1 MKNLL
6 NLAFVFLT
14 LTAFPQ
20 PKTIM
25 LQADNMQI
33 GKENHE
39 KFFAT
44 SQKSYRLKLKI
55 DSLEWEKQ
63 QAKTGETYTKLW
75 FKNSLPDGNIGEPE
89 IPVVKKLIR
98 IPLGASISARVNK
111 YTMDEIQLSAKGIQH
126 LLFPVQPSARKDQ
139 DTLQLPFHLKPEA
152 YHKSTFQSIKPEVS
166 VEVLGNLR
174 GFTIARL
181 TVRPVEYNPAHQKI
195 RVFSNVEVDIDIQ
208 ETNTKS
214 VSETDPYYSPY
225 FDVVYQSML
234 NAGGAAYDEHPDLT
248 RYPVSMLIVSHR
260 MFETALQPFVEWK
273 TQKGFSVTVK
283 YTDEIGST
291 ADAIKTYI
299 QNVYNSATPE
309 NPAPTFLVIVGDVE
323 QVPAS
328 ATGTQSG
335 KLTDLYYASVDGD
348 KFPEMYYGRLSA
360 TNEAQLTAIID
371 KILYYERFQ
380 FSDASYLNNATLIA
394 GADATWNPAI
404 AQPTIK
410 YATATHFNP
419 TKGWSNIYEYGV
431 TTDPNNPLA
440 ISGYTGCYDPQRIAV
455 SFINYTAH
463 CNETNW
469 QDPALS
475 TSAVNAFTNAQQYPF
490 VIANCCL
497 TGNFGYSESVG
508 EAWLRKANGGAV
520 TYIGSS
526 PNSYWKEDMYWA
538 VGAYPMTGDNN
549 GYVPTYDES
558 TTGGYDAPFVS
569 QYTTAGAIMFCGNLA
584 VTQAELND
592 YTRQIN
598 STYYWEAYNVLGD
611 PSLMPYF
618 KVPEVNQIT
627 FPATTAVGVNSISI
641 GAKARSYVS
650 LTRNGQIIGAKYY
663 PTDDLLD
670 ITIPVQTEP
679 GKIVL
684 TATRPQTQPF
694 IDTIQVFVADSAYL
708 TLASNTIDDSEG
720 NNNSTADYGETFKV
734 NLLVKNVGKT
744 NATNIGAKIT
754 ASTGLIS
761 LTSVDSIGIGSIDA
775 ESEKWINSAFTF
787 SISSNIDDKYSQ
799 VFPITFTSTEGSW
812 TSNLRITASAPKI
825 VYNGFTVVDSLMG
838 NRNMLVDR
846 NEVVDLQLEFQ
857 NKGSSSIPDF
867 SAQVTLP
874 DSLINVANINLE
886 PISNR
891 TIQPS
896 EKILFTVRLSTS
908 PELPYDTIPF
918 ELNYNSANYPKSNGQ
933 LTGKVP
939 ISLYG
944 TVKMMNGSAKTCGTF
959 FTDSGGEN
967 ANYSNSE
974 NYKLTFEALNDIERF
989 RVEFLLYDTEA
1000 GYDYLYAFDGPSTS
1014 SNAITGSPFNGK
1026 VVPAS
1031 FYTSS
1036 NSITFRFTSDG
1047 SQTGQGWKA
1056 KLECIVPQQL
1066 PKCIENPKPANNELN
1081 VEYAQLSWGAMPD
1094 ALFYDV
1100 YIGSH
1105 PDSLAYLKRV
1115 TSSGV
1120 SVALLPSTTYYWRVI
1135 PGNHLGLCDKNCE
1148 TWSFTTSS
1156 VVGQAMMANKLVTT
1170 DSIWFYDS
1178 GGPTANYE
1186 NNENYTITFKPKT
1199 SGKKIKVEFQTF
1211 DVESHSTCSYD
1222 RLLVFDGPNT
1232 QSPQLGT
1239 YCGSSLPPVFTA
1251 TSTTGEL
1258 TFQFI
1263 SDANTLGSGWKA
1275 KVTSTGS
1282 ITAYP
1287 LTINVKSNGI
1297 ALPNATVSL
1306 NEGLKFTSES
1316 GAATFSLPNG
1326 TYSYTVN
1333 ALGYEP
1339 VMGTFEINSSAKTIN
1354 VDLAKQD
1361 TVLLQVRSAL
1371 DHAAVPLAKITV
1383 NNKTYFTAND
1393 GTATIHI
1400 PAGSYTFNITAE
1412 GFNVL
1417 DTLVAI
1423 AAGSNNLTFNL
1434 SPIYYNVQLI
1444 VTDINGNKTPNA
1456 TVYVDTLIGETN
1468 SEGLAIFTLS
1478 RGLKT
1483 VSIQKEGFVNTDFWF
1498 KVESD
1503 STVQVYLNRVLG
1515 NVYNIEFNV
1524 TGSGPKGTWP
1534 LSNALVKVYSGAEL
1548 YLQGKTTNS
1557 IVNLYLP
1564 NGIYSYEVQCE
1575 GYLTSTLTEFTV
1587 NGSPLQISAALNQIT
1602 FSITFDVQS
1611 KGSPVANATVS
1622 IQGYPEQQ
1630 TGADGTTTFSQ
1641 IGYEKGLQYRVTH
1654 PDYYTLEGIIDA
1666 TKSGTISVSLTPTS
1680 VEIENTDQKVSVY
1693 PNPAKGYIKVE
1704 ANEMV
1709 DFISIFSINGLL
1721 IQHEQIGSRSQI
1733 INLNIP
1739 TSGIYIVKLSMGNG
1753 RTYYKK
1759 LVVQ

>member
-6 NLAFVFLT
+6 NLIFVFLT
-14 LTAFPQ
+14 LTAFSQ

-25 LQADNMQI
+25 LKADNTQI
-33 GKENHE
+33 GKEDHE
-39 KFFAT
+39 KFLAT

-55 DSLEWEKQ
+55 DALEWDKQ
-63 QAKTGETYTKLW
+63 QASTGETYTKLW
-75 FKNSLPDGNIGEPE
+75 FKNSLPDGNVGEPE

-98 IPLGASISARVNK
+98 IPLGASISARVSK
-111 YTMDEIQLSAKGIQH
+111 YTMDEVQLSAKGIQH
-126 LLFPVQPSARKDQ
+126 PLFPVQPSARKDQ

-152 YHKSTFQSIKPEVS
+152 YRKSTFQSVTPKVT

-174 GFTIARL
+174 GYTIARL
-181 TVRPVEYNPAHQKI
+181 TVCPVEYNPTYQKI
-195 RVFSNVEVDIDIQ
+195 RVFSDVEVDIDIQ
-208 ETNTKS
+208 GVDTKS
-214 VSETDPYYSPY
+214 SSGIDPYYSPY
-225 FDVVYQSML
+225 FDVVYKSML

-260 MFETALQPFVEWK
+260 MFQTALQPFVEWK

-291 ADAIKTYI
+291 ANAIKTYI

-394 GADATWNPAI
+394 GADASWNPAI

-410 YATATHFNP
+410 YATTTHFNP

-431 TTDPNNPLA
+431 TNDPNNPLA
-440 ISGYTGCYDPQRIAV
+440 SSGYTGCYDPQRIAV
-455 SFINYTAH
+455 GFINYTAH
-463 CNETNW
+463 CNENNW

-475 TSAVNAFTNAQQYPF
+475 ITAVNAFTNAQQYPF

-497 TGNFGYSESVG
+497 SGNFGYSESVG

-538 VGAYPMTGDNN
+538 VGAFPMTGDNN
-549 GYVPTYDES
+549 GYVPSYDES
-558 TTGGYDAPFVS
+558 TTGGYDAPFIS
-569 QYTTAGAIMFCGNLA
+569 AYTTAGAIMFCGNLA

-592 YTRQIN
+592 YSRQVN

-618 KVPEVNQIT
+618 KVPDVNQIT
-627 FPATTAVGVNSISI
+627 FPATIAVGVNSISI

-650 LTRNGQIIGAKYY
+650 LTRNGQIIGTKYY
-663 PTDDLLD
+663 PTDGLMD
-670 ITIPVQTEP
+670 IAIPVQTEP

-684 TATRPQTQPF
+684 TATRPQAQPF
-694 IDTIQVFVADSAYL
+694 IDTIQVYVSDNAYL
-708 TLASNTIDDSEG
+708 TLASSTIDDSEG
-720 NNNSTADYGETFKV
+720 NNNATADYGEPIKV
-734 NLLVKNVGKT
+734 NLLIKNVGKT

-754 ASTGLIS
+754 ASTGLIA
-761 LTSVDSIGIGSIDA
+761 LTSADSIGIGNIDA

-787 SISSNIDDKYSQ
+787 SIASNIDDKYSQ
-799 VFPITFTSTEGSW
+799 VFPITFTSSEGSW
-812 TSNLRITASAPKI
+812 SSNLRITASAPKI
-825 VYNGFTVVDSLMG
+825 VYNGFTVIDSLMG

-857 NKGSSSIPDF
+857 NKGSSLIPDF

-874 DSLINVANINLE
+874 DSLINMANLNLE

-891 TIQPS
+891 TIQPN
-896 EKILFTVRLSTS
+896 EKVILTARLSTS
-908 PELPYDTIPF
+908 PELLYDTIPF
-918 ELNYNSANYPKSNGQ
+918 ELNYSSASYPKASQQ

-939 ISLYG
+939 VSLYG
-944 TVKMMNGSAKTCGTF
+944 TVKMKNGSTKTCGTL

-967 ANYSNSE
+967 ANYSNNE
-974 NYKLTFEALNDIERF
+974 NNTLTFETLNNINRF
-989 RVEFLLYDTEA
+989 RVEFLSYDTEA
-1000 GYDYLYAFDGPSTS
+1000 GYDYLYAFDGPGTS
-1014 SNAITGSPFNGK
+1014 SNAIAGSPFNGK
-1026 VVPAS
+1026 VVPAL
-1031 FYTSS
+1031 FYTSG

-1081 VEYAQLSWGAMPD
+1081 VEYTQLSWSALPD

-1100 YIGSH
+1100 YIGTH

-1115 TSSGV
+1115 ETSNV
-1120 SVALLPSTTYYWRVI
+1120 SITLLPLTTYYWRVV

-1156 VVGQAMMANKLVTT
+1156 IVGQAMMANKLVTT

-1222 RLLVFDGPNT
+1222 RLIVFDGPNT

-1239 YCGSSLPPVFTA
+1239 YCGSSLPPNFSA
-1251 TSTTGEL
+1251 TSSTGEL

-1263 SDANTLGSGWKA
+1263 SDANTLGAGWKA

-1282 ITAYP
+1282 TSNYP
-1287 LTINVKSNGI
+1287 LSINVKSNGI
-1297 ALPNATVSL
+1297 PLPNATVSL
-1306 NEGLKFTSES
+1306 NEGLKFTSTS
-1316 GAATFSLPNG
+1316 GKVTYSLPNG
-1326 TYSYTVN
+1326 TYSYAVN

-1339 VMGTFEINSSAKTIN
+1339 ATGTFDITGSAKTVN

-1361 TVLLQVRSAL
+1361 TVHLLIRSAI
-1371 DHAAVPLAKITV
+1371 DHSALPLVKITV

-1393 GTATIHI
+1393 GTATILI
-1400 PAGSYTFNITAE
+1400 PAGSYSFNFTAE
-1412 GFNVL
+1412 EFNML
-1417 DTLVAI
+1417 DTLAAI
-1423 AAGSNNLTFNL
+1423 AAGNNNLTINL
-1434 SPIYYNVQLI
+1434 SPTYYSVQFI
-1444 VTDINGNKTPNA
+1444 VTDINGNKIPNA
-1456 TVYVDTLIGETN
+1456 KVTVDTQLVETN
-1468 SEGLAIFTLS
+1468 DNGLASLS
-1478 RGLKT
+1478 LNRGTKI
-1483 VSIQKEGFVNTDFWF
+1483 VSIQKDGFVNTDFWF

-1503 STVQVYLNRVLG
+1503 SAVQVYLNQVLG
-1515 NVYNIEFNV
+1515 NVYNIKFEV

-1534 LSNALVKVYSGAEL
+1534 LSNALIKIYKGSEL
-1548 YLQGKTTNS
+1548 YLQGKTGNG
-1557 IVNLYLP
+1557 VANLYLP
-1564 NGIYSYEVQCE
+1564 NGIYNYEVQIE
-1575 GYLTSTLTEFTV
+1575 GYINSTLTEFTV
-1587 NGSPLQISAALNQIT
+1587 NSSPVQISATLNQIT
-1602 FSITFDVQS
+1602 LNITFDVQS
-1611 KGSPVANATVS
+1611 KGSPVANATIN

-1630 TGADGTTTFSQ
+1630 TGADGITTFSQ
-1641 IGYEKGLQYRVTH
+1641 IGYEKGLQFRVAH
-1654 PDYYTLEGIIDA
+1654 PNYYTFEGTIDA
-1666 TKSGTISVSLTPTS
+1666 TKSEIISVNLTPTATD
-1680 VEIENTDQKVSVY
+1680 IENTDEDVSVY
-1693 PNPAKGYIKVE
+1693 PNPAMGYIKVE
-1704 ANEMV
+1704 AKGIV

-1721 IQHEQIGSRSQI
+1721 MQHEQIGNSSQI
-1733 INLNIP
+1733 INLNVP
-1739 TSGIYIVKLSMGNG
+1739 TGIYIVKFSMSNG
-1753 RTYYKK
+1753 RTYHKK
-1759 LVVQ
+1759 LVVR